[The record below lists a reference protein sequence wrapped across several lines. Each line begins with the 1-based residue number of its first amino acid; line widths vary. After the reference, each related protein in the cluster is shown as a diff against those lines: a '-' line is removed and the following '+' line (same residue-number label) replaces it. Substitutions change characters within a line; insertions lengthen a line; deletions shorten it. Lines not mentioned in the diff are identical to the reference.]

1 MKLRKGF
8 VQGIETLMLAMLCHW
23 ANADGA
29 AVIML
34 MVSVGLLFGKSIN
47 LRRKNNERVNDIH
60 KREVW
65 TVENSRN

>member
-8 VQGIETLMLAMLCHW
+8 VQGIEALILAMLCYW

-34 MVSVGLLFGKSIN
+34 MVSAGLLFGKTLN
-47 LRRKNNERVNDIH
+47 KEE
-60 KREVW
+60 K
-65 TVENSRN
+65 